1 MVIYPHAV
9 PSIFPQI
16 GRERNQKTIEKH
28 VEELKFE
35 GTMFLQIGSTCFSMV
50 KVFSNLAI
58 EKHFEPVPLNNALR
72 EENGGHKIFAYLSNT

>member
-50 KVFSNLAI
+50 KVFF
-58 EKHFEPVPLNNALR
+58 KF
-72 EENGGHKIFAYLSNT
+72 GH